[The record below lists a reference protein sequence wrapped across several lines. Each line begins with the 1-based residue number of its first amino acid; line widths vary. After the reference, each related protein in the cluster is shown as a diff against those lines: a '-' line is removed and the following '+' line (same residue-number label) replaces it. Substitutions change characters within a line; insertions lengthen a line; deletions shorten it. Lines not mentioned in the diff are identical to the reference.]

1 MRPVLLI
8 EGVAELRTAI
18 CDLLGRHGLPV
29 VASADTAEAI
39 ARTSTLSDRPAVILA
54 DRRLSGGDGH
64 ELLDWIRSRA
74 ELDEVPVLLFT
85 FCAPAGEAVR

>member
-18 CDLLGRHGLPV
+18 CDLLGRHGLPA

-39 ARTSTLSDRPAVILA
+39 ARTSTLSSRPAVILA
-54 DRRLSGGDGH
+54 DRRLSGGDH